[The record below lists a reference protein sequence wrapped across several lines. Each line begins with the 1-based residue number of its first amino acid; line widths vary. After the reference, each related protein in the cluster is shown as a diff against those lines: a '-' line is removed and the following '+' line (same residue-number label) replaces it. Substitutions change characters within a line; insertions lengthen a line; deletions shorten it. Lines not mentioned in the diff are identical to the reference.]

1 MKHQWGRQQGVSL
14 IEAVVAM
21 AIMGFGM
28 LGVLGM
34 QSALRSNADISKQRS
49 EAVRIAQAAIETRR
63 SFSVLAATA
72 GARDYDTIATVL
84 FADIAGD
91 NASFRFTPTV
101 TTFPAVGDELTVAP
115 HKRLVVDVTW
125 LDRNN
130 VEQSVHMGT
139 IISAT
144 APEVSAALSTPGD
157 ASAVQS
163 PGGRNPA
170 VPPSAVDLGN
180 GTSRFAPPGA
190 ATGVTWTFNNIN
202 GFITHTCLSVCT
214 PFDGRLLSGFVNF
227 AAGTPGSPAP
237 RPTSADSE
245 SPPPNFL
252 LGTGGEQVIVSVPI
266 TSPTNGT
273 VPCFHQPTAT
283 YIAYFCAM
291 PVTLAGDW
299 SGQAR
304 LTLPTGRALAGSISD
319 HNDNKYRV
327 CRYTIAAA
335 RVIPHLV
342 VPTLPYTVPP
352 PIRNENHPLHYV
364 QVTSSLIGQNFLV
377 IRAGNNSFATR
388 LFDCPADS
396 TNPITPE
403 IDGTTWHHQPDL

>member
-72 GARDYDTIATVL
+72 GARDYDTIATVATVAL
-84 FADIAGD
+84 PNNAGE
-91 NASFRFTPTV
+91 NATFTFTSTV
-101 TTFPAVGDELTVAP
+101 TAFPAVGDELTVAP

-130 VEQSVHMGT
+130 DEQSVRMGT

-237 RPTSADSE
+237 RPTSADAE
-245 SPPPNFL
+245 SP
-252 LGTGGEQVIVSVPI
+252 LGARLVGTAFDNVTVSVPI
-266 TSPTNGT
+266 TSPSVQT
-273 VPCFHQPTAT
+273 VPCFHQMGST
-283 YIAYFCAM
+283 YVAYFCAM
-291 PVTLAGDW
+291 PVTLTTPQHW

-304 LTLPTGRALAGSISD
+304 LTLPTGRRLVNRISD
-319 HNDNKYRV
+319 RDEDEYRV
-327 CRYTIAAA
+327 CRYTSA
-335 RVIPHLV
+335 RAQSV
-342 VPTLPYTVPP
+342 VPT
-352 PIRNENHPLHYV
+352 IRNEDHPLFYADV
-364 QVTSSLIGQNFLV
+364 RTSLIGQNFLV
-377 IRAGNNSFATR
+377 VRAGNDNLTPR
-388 LFDCPADS
+388 LFDCPDDNGS
-396 TNPITPE
+396 TLE
-403 IDGTTWHHQPDL
+403 INGTTWHHQPAS